1 MKLFDNT
8 FAMFGAMS
16 GRLRLAVLAVLALS
30 LWVGMSLR
38 EGSTQYVIRTVSVGS
53 VVSTITSVGTLKHF
67 EEIEIHSSIPGTVTE
82 VLKDRSE
89 QVAKDDVLVRL
100 DATALKSRYEKA
112 RAEFETAEADF
123 KYQSELYE
131 KRLTSANDYNK
142 ARIATEQT
150 RAEFAEAERMLK
162 ATEIKSPIEGTV
174 IHRSVEVGRSV
185 DNTGGMLMKVA
196 GSPDR
201 MRLLIRVS
209 EADIGRIAEGQMV
222 LFTVPA
228 FRNQTFTGEILSV
241 PGAPLDDKG
250 AVAYEVMAS
259 VENKDHTLKSGM
271 TADVTVRIARVD
283 DVVRVPTSALRF
295 LPSDGSAHA
304 SGSAVWVRAVT
315 GELRRIPV
323 AVGESNEIY
332 AEITAGEITEGDKVV
347 VGVVSAGAGEED
359 SGGMSL
365 PQPKRF

>member
-1 MKLFDNT
+1 MSLFESIT
-8 FAMFGAMS
+8 AAFGAMS
-16 GRLRLAVLAVLALS
+16 RRSRIALVGALVVC

-38 EGSTQYVIRTVSVGS
+38 EGAAQYATMSVSVGS

-67 EEIEIHSSIPGTVTE
+67 EEVEIHSSIPGTVTG
-82 VLKDRSE
+82 VLKDRGE
-89 QVAKDDVLVRL
+89 QVAEGDVLVRL

-112 RAEFETAEADF
+112 RAELETAEADF
-123 KYQSELYE
+123 KYQSELFE

-150 RAEFAEAERMLK
+150 RAEFAEADRMLK

-174 IHRSVEVGRSV
+174 IQRTVEVGRSV
-185 DNTGGMLMKVA
+185 DNKGGMLMKIA
-196 GSPDR
+196 GNPDR

-209 EADIGRIAEGQMV
+209 EADIGRISKEQRV

-228 FRNQTFTGEILSV
+228 FRDQAFTGEILSV

-250 AVAYEVMAS
+250 AVAYEVIAL

-283 DVVRVPTSALRF
+283 DVVRVPTAALRF

-304 SGSAVWVRAVT
+304 SGSAVWVKTAM

-323 AVGESNEIY
+323 TVGESNEIF
-332 AEITAGEITEGDKVV
+332 AEIRNGDIAEGDKVV
-347 VGVVSAGAGEED
+347 VGVVSEAGEQD
-359 SGGMSL
+359 GGGMSL